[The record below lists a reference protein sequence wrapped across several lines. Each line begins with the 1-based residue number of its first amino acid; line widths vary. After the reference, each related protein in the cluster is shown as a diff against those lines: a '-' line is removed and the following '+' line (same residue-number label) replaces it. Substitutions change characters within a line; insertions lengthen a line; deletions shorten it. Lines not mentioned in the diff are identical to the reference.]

1 MTFIILE
8 DEMIAAQRLARMVK
22 EIYPDWQQTGV
33 FESVEEL
40 AGHLLSNGQP
50 DVLFMDIQVADGNSF
65 ELFNVIEVKSKL
77 IFTTAYSEF
86 AVNAFR
92 HNAVDYLMKPING
105 EELRKALDKLSWFD
119 PAKNKELTEHFT
131 EFKNRFLIKF
141 GSKLTVV
148 NTSDLAYVYSEN
160 KIGYFVQRNGHKV
173 ASDYKL
179 QDLESQLD
187 PKYFFR
193 VNRQFIVHIDSISSM
208 NTYSKARINLR
219 LNPEFK
225 EDIIISTE
233 KTPEFKEWLGS
244 SR

>member
-1 MTFIILE
+1 M
-8 DEMIAAQRLARMVK
+8 
-22 EIYPDWQQTGV
+22 
-33 FESVEEL
+33 
-40 AGHLLSNGQP
+40 
-50 DVLFMDIQVADGNSF
+50 
-65 ELFNVIEVKSKL
+65 
-77 IFTTAYSEF
+77 
-86 AVNAFR
+86 
-92 HNAVDYLMKPING
+92 
-105 EELRKALDKLSWFD
+105 SWFD
-119 PAKNKELTEHFT
+119 PVKNKELTEHFN

-148 NTSDLAYVYSEN
+148 NTADLAYVYSEN

-193 VNRQFIVHIDSISSM
+193 VNRQFIVHIDSIASM

-244 SR
+244 TR

>member
-22 EIYPDWQQTGV
+22 EIYPEWQHTGV

-40 AGHLLSNGQP
+40 AGHLLAHGQP

-65 ELFNVIEVKSKL
+65 ELFNVIDVRSKI

-105 EELRKALDKLSWFD
+105 EELKKALEKLAWFD

-187 PKYFFR
+187 PRYFFR

>member
-22 EIYPDWQQTGV
+22 EIYPEWQQTGV

-65 ELFNVIEVKSKL
+65 ELFNVIEVKSKI

-105 EELRKALDKLSWFD
+105 EELKMALENCLGLILSKT
-119 PAKNKELTEHFT
+119 KN
-131 EFKNRFLIKF
+131 
-141 GSKLTVV
+141 
-148 NTSDLAYVYSEN
+148 
-160 KIGYFVQRNGHKV
+160 
-173 ASDYKL
+173 
-179 QDLESQLD
+179 
-187 PKYFFR
+187 
-193 VNRQFIVHIDSISSM
+193 
-208 NTYSKARINLR
+208 
-219 LNPEFK
+219 
-225 EDIIISTE
+225 
-233 KTPEFKEWLGS
+233 
-244 SR
+244 